1 MAGAGLIAIKRRVKS
16 ITNTKK
22 ITKAMSLV
30 ATAKLRKSRAKLI
43 INDNYFTYC
52 KEVIKLILNNYTGDS
67 IYTKGNTSNK
77 KLYIVFTSDTG
88 LCGSFNGTIVNRAIE
103 EIGEDKDNSLV
114 MVIGRRGKNYF
125 NKMKYE
131 TAAEYVDVP
140 DLPTIKE
147 AEEITR
153 HALELY
159 KKGTVGR
166 IYIVFTK
173 FISAV
178 KLTPSI
184 EKLLPM
190 DTKMVNDYQY
200 DEFITFEP
208 KIDDIIENSI
218 YFYIKEQIFN
228 LMLNSKASEQSSR
241 MRSMDGAT
249 KNANDLLDRLN
260 LLYNR
265 IRQSSITSEISEIVG
280 GAEAQK

>member
-30 ATAKLRKSRAKLI
+30 ATAKLRKSRGKLI
-43 INDNYFTYC
+43 INENYFSCC
-52 KEVIKLILNNYTGDS
+52 KEVVKEILYNYNGDS
-67 IYTKGNTSNK
+67 IYTKGNTSDK

-88 LCGSFNGTIVNRAIE
+88 LCGSFNGTIVNLAIG
-103 EIGEDKDNSLV
+103 EIGEDKDNCLV
-114 MVIGRRGKNYF
+114 MVVGIRGKGYF
-125 NKMKYE
+125 NKLKYE
-131 TAAEYVDVP
+131 TVAEYVDVP

-159 KKGTVGR
+159 KKGMVGE
-166 IYIVFTK
+166 IYIVFTQ

-178 KLTPSI
+178 KQTPSI
-184 EKLLPM
+184 EKLLPI
-190 DTKMVNDYQY
+190 DTEMPKQYQY
-200 DEFITFEP
+200 GEFITFEP
-208 KIDDIIENSI
+208 KIMDLIEDSM
-218 YFYIKEQIFN
+218 YLYIKEQIFN
-228 LMLNSKASEQSSR
+228 RMLNSKASEQSAR
-241 MRSMDGAT
+241 MSSMDGAT
-249 KNANDLLDRLN
+249 KNANDLLDSLN

-265 IRQSSITSEISEIVG
+265 IRQSSITREISEIVG